1 MSRRQGLAL
10 VMIALL
16 SGAKLVRAQQTIP
29 IVTLAEALR
38 RATQLDPDYV
48 RALGQV
54 DNAEWGRRA
63 ARLAFLVPSLSA
75 QLDATKYSAEF
86 FNIGTLQPQSSSVTA
101 TVGASYEVFRFAKF
115 TDLSATRAE
124 LESSQASELQQRLR
138 TAFLIE
144 SDYYGVLANQ
154 ALHRVASER
163 LRRAAQQLTV
173 GRARVVSGAAV
184 QSDSLQL
191 TVEATR
197 ARIDLTRT
205 EAGLLVAQLELGRR
219 VGERGPLAA
228 AAPDSVPPPELP
240 VALPEA
246 VTEALERGPQYR
258 AARAG
263 ERRANAL
270 LRGARGQYLP
280 SVTLSGANQTFDSKF
295 FPTARNI
302 SSLTLTVSWPLW
314 DLGQR
319 EIAVTQARV
328 NRDVSRAIRQDL
340 ERGAQR
346 DVTEAYEAYRTARAT
361 VDLSRSALAAAAEN
375 FRVQEARY
383 RSGATTI
390 VELLDSQTNLTQAE
404 ADVVQADYSTRLAL
418 AGLEVIIGRRLF
430 PSKDV
435 P

>member
-1 MSRRQGLAL
+1 LRCRRR
-10 VMIALL
+10 
-16 SGAKLVRAQQTIP
+16 SP
-29 IVTLAEALR
+29 R
-38 RATQLDPDYV
+38 RSS
-48 RALGQV
+48 
-54 DNAEWGRRA
+54 A
-63 ARLAFLVPSLSA
+63 ARSTGPRAPA
-75 QLDATKYSAEF
+75 
-86 FNIGTLQPQSSSVTA
+86 GGG
-101 TVGASYEVFRFAKF
+101 GAPGA
-115 TDLSATRAE
+115 RA
-124 LESSQASELQQRLR
+124 
-138 TAFLIE
+138 
-144 SDYYGVLANQ
+144 
-154 ALHRVASER
+154 
-163 LRRAAQQLTV
+163 
-173 GRARVVSGAAV
+173 GA
-184 QSDSLQL
+184 
-191 TVEATR
+191 
-197 ARIDLTRT
+197 
-205 EAGLLVAQLELGRR
+205 
-219 VGERGPLAA
+219 
-228 AAPDSVPPPELP
+228 PPP
-240 VALPEA
+240 
-246 VTEALERGPQYR
+246 GPP
-258 AARAG
+258 RAG

-346 DVTEAYEAYRTARAT
+346 DVTEAYDAYRTARAT

-418 AGLEVIIGRRLF
+418 AGLEVILGRRLF

>member
-1 MSRRQGLAL
+1 
-10 VMIALL
+10 
-16 SGAKLVRAQQTIP
+16 
-29 IVTLAEALR
+29 
-38 RATQLDPDYV
+38 
-48 RALGQV
+48 
-54 DNAEWGRRA
+54 
-63 ARLAFLVPSLSA
+63 
-75 QLDATKYSAEF
+75 
-86 FNIGTLQPQSSSVTA
+86 
-101 TVGASYEVFRFAKF
+101 
-115 TDLSATRAE
+115 
-124 LESSQASELQQRLR
+124 
-138 TAFLIE
+138 
-144 SDYYGVLANQ
+144 
-154 ALHRVASER
+154 
-163 LRRAAQQLTV
+163 
-173 GRARVVSGAAV
+173 
-184 QSDSLQL
+184 
-191 TVEATR
+191 
-197 ARIDLTRT
+197 
-205 EAGLLVAQLELGRR
+205 
-219 VGERGPLAA
+219 
-228 AAPDSVPPPELP
+228 
-240 VALPEA
+240 
-246 VTEALERGPQYR
+246 
-258 AARAG
+258 
-263 ERRANAL
+263 
-270 LRGARGQYLP
+270 
-280 SVTLSGANQTFDSKF
+280 VTLSGANQTFDSKF

-418 AGLEVIIGRRLF
+418 AGLEVILGRRLF